1 MAFSFNL
8 GGDDID
14 LEDDDKEQ
22 HNDEQGTRAAEQ
34 EGSSLR
40 LQNYNLGD
48 DFPEDS
54 STTAFVSPGCLKI
67 PNQAVS

>member
-1 MAFSFNL
+1 MAFAFNL

-22 HNDEQGTRAAEQ
+22 HNDEQGAHATEP
-34 EGSSLR
+34 EGSALR
-40 LQNYNLGD
+40 LRNYNLGD
-48 DFPEDS
+48 DYPEDS

-67 PNQAVS
+67 LNQAVS